1 MATTTIQ
8 EIYNKA
14 PAASASDD
22 DILLV
27 AQNEATKGVKLKDVT
42 AGKSV
47 NAEYA
52 AHLGTKAAP
61 LKVGTRGVPIYID
74 KNGVPQP
81 CDNIQA
87 TVAKDTI
94 AQSSDIGAIEFD
106 RVVII
111 SATNEIVLTLGD
123 GSYAGIEVKI
133 INTTDKT
140 HIIRGTTARDGDS
153 TLQVKQIQT
162 IIWNGSKWEG
172 LSCPRIGEIYV
183 QYPQQ
188 EAPEDLFICTKW
200 ALQEQY
206 AGAFFRATGGN
217 AAAFINKSDE
227 LIKQKDA
234 TAKNG
239 LWLNSRSDGTGM
251 ANTTAGHNHKVDL
264 AHSSWGG
271 SSKDTNRLDA
281 SQENKVSYGDRIPLK
296 TAQDNIYLGSNDN
309 ETRPT
314 NFTHQLW
321 LRIA

>member
-14 PAASASDD
+14 PAASAGGD
-22 DILLV
+22 DILLI
-27 AQNEATKGVKLKDVT
+27 AQNEATKGVKLKNIT
-42 AGKSV
+42 AGKVV

-87 TVAKDTI
+87 TIAKDTI
-94 AQSSDIGAIEFD
+94 VQSTDAGAVDFD
-106 RVVII
+106 RIIII
-111 SATNEIVLTLGD
+111 SAVNEIILTIGD

-140 HIIRGTTARDGDS
+140 HTIRCTSARGEDS
-153 TLQVKQIQT
+153 TLQAKQIQT

-172 LSCPRIGEIYV
+172 LSCPRIGEVYV

-188 EAPEDLFICTKW
+188 TSPMDLFVCTKW
-200 ALQEQY
+200 KLQEQY

-217 AAAFINKSDE
+217 AAAFIEKTGDLIAQKEELPNITGEISGNGFAMQNAKGVFSKSSTYYS
-227 LIKQKDA
+227 L
-234 TAKNG
+234 
-239 LWLNSRSDGTGM
+239 
-251 ANTTAGHNHKVDL
+251 GH
-264 AHSSWGG
+264 
-271 SSKDTNRLDA
+271 DTNAHDGVIIRFNA
-281 SQENKVSYGDRIPLK
+281 SDSNS
-296 TAQDNIYLGSNDN
+296 IYNGSHVTPINY
-309 ETRPT
+309 TVR
-314 NFTHQLW
+314 LW
-321 LRIA
+321 LRTA